1 MKSPNE
7 NTVLTNI
14 DTITDTIIPIDKP
27 LIKFHQHLSYTD
39 RTIFSAKFG
48 DGKTFFLNEFF
59 IKYSDEFEVIKLF
72 PVNYQVEDNKDIFE
86 LIKRDIL
93 LRLLANDQIE
103 NDDIIDDF
111 ILSQYYLF
119 NNGADILLD
128 ILSVIPKIKVPAQI
142 IQKSLKHFTKFKH
155 FKEATKKQ
163 TVDIAKEFLMKFDSL
178 PGSNEYDGISC
189 LITKCIQKIK
199 ECGKK
204 VVLLIEDLDRIDPA
218 HLFRILNV
226 LTAHIDRNHI
236 LVDEYESKQYRNKFD
251 FDRIITVFDY
261 SNTQKIFHH
270 FYGPSTSFEGY
281 INKFIS
287 HHYFSYSI
295 KEVTTNYV
303 TQSLSVILDI
313 PAIIFENVNQ
323 FRNRIETLSVREI
336 ESLLK
341 NTKDEIIDS
350 VLDFGRYKISTNNKL
365 SRFLVILKRL
375 EIDFNSISKALYD
388 TYNVTFMEIINVGW
402 YLTPRMVQ
410 MNIISIPYSIG
421 SDTFSHYEINPKID
435 NGLILDLKFS
445 RSIDPI
451 NYPVIM
457 DDVSKAVTSMMEYI
471 K

>member
-1 MKSPNE
+1 MTSPNK
-7 NTVLTNI
+7 NTELTN
-14 DTITDTIIPIDKP
+14 TDAETYSIIPIDKP

-59 IKYSDEFEVIKLF
+59 IKYSYEFEVIKLF

-93 LRLLANDQIE
+93 LHLLANDQIE

-128 ILSVIPKIKVPAQI
+128 ILSVIPKIKIPAQI
-142 IQKSLKHFTKFKH
+142 IQKSLKHFTKYKDFKD
-155 FKEATKKQ
+155 ETKKQ
-163 TVDIAKEFLMKFDSL
+163 TVDIVEEFLKKFDSI

-189 LITKCIQKIK
+189 LITKCVQKIK
-199 ECGKK
+199 KCGKK

-236 LVDEYESKQYRNKFD
+236 LVNEYESKQYRNKFD
-251 FDRIITVFDY
+251 FDNIITVFDY

-270 FYGPSTSFEGY
+270 FYGSSTSFEGY

-295 KEVTTNYV
+295 REVTTNFV
-303 TQSLSVILDI
+303 IQSLSEILDI

-323 FRNRIETLSVREI
+323 FRNKIEALSIREI
-336 ESLLK
+336 EALLR
-341 NTKDEIIDS
+341 NTNDEIIDS
-350 VLDFGRYKISTNNKL
+350 ILDFGKYKISTNNKL

-375 EIDFNSISKALYD
+375 EIEFNSISKALFD

-402 YLTPRMVQ
+402 YLTPRMVN
-410 MNIISIPYSIG
+410 MEIMSIPSSKG
-421 SDTFSHYEINPKID
+421 SSTSSHYEVKSKID
-435 NGLILDLKFS
+435 KGLIFDIKFN
-445 RSIDPI
+445 RSIDQQY
-451 NYPVIM
+451 YPVIV
-457 DDVSKAVTSMMEYI
+457 DDVLIAVTSMMEYI